1 MELVQVEKAF
11 GNGQS
16 TIGNNGQKNSLEKK
30 LVCREN
36 HPKHCSVDFS
46 LFSYD
51 ESIYLRDVT
60 SYKSS
65 AI

>member
-1 MELVQVEKAF
+1 MELAQVEKAF

-16 TIGNNGQKNSLEKK
+16 TIGNNGQKNYLEKK

-36 HPKHCSVDFS
+36 HPKHCLVDFS